1 MVLEHWKDRHH
12 DLILGNKTPHSTFV
26 PLNSRNQMR
35 MNTSN
40 LNINIK
46 SLFKEN
52 SENMNIYEKYKEIKP
67 KGQEENH
74 LTTAIHRSID
84 FRISGCKA

>member
-1 MVLEHWKDRHH
+1 MRENFGSFQYTNMCMNKMRFNMVLEHWKDRHH

-46 SLFKEN
+46 S
-52 SENMNIYEKYKEIKP
+52 
-67 KGQEENH
+67 
-74 LTTAIHRSID
+74 
-84 FRISGCKA
+84 